1 MWRVRVVV
9 DPVFVRVVTVVEQD
23 SPAGDPMRRPVVDT
37 AAEVGVRPVDVAWF
51 GVIVESA

>member
-9 DPVFVRVVTVVEQD
+9 DPVFVRVVAVVEQD

-37 AAEVGVRPVDVAWF
+37 AAEVGVRAVDVAWF